1 MKDLKIKKDQNSIKL
16 FYKSDVDWIDEKI
29 AKNEDFRIYFTFNF
43 VKEDVVNRVET
54 SNGETEYEFI
64 IADSFDDEYYKIRNE
79 VFDIDNEIYVSK
91 AISPKI
97 EFFSFRQHSVLLA
110 ISMITKDPVWIGGSH
125 ENAISD
131 DLFNAV
137 LQCFPTKIETDRY
150 VLSKIQSVLSEV
162 FENVVDYEAKYDKYV
177 AKKQAKLHSYLEL
190 SEKQELVDL
199 FKEYEVDKYTKV
211 LEKLKAMLNESEAK
225 YNEKQWQNAIVDILL
240 LLYPK
245 YVKVLSNVKIYDP
258 YQKKNRFLDY
268 LFVDVNGYCD
278 IVEIKKPFSNCIISD
293 SQYRDNYFPKRE
305 LSGAIMQVEKY
316 LFNMNKMGISLE
328 NKINA
333 ERKSE
338 LPPNIEV
345 RIANPKGIIIL
356 GRTAPDMDDAK
367 KLDFEI
373 IKKKYANI
381 IDILSYDDLCD
392 RLERIIEKFK

>member
-1 MKDLKIKKDQNSIKL
+1 MSDLKIRKDQNAIKL
-16 FYKSDVDWIDEKI
+16 FYRPSNDWLNEKI
-29 AKNEDFRIYFTFNF
+29 AKNEEFCIYHTFSF
-43 VKEDVVNRVET
+43 VKEDIVNHDLTDYGWE
-54 SNGETEYEFI
+54 EYEFV
-64 IADSFDDEYYKIRNE
+64 IATSFDDEYYKIRKE
-79 VFDIDNEIYVSK
+79 VFDIENDIYVSK
-91 AISPKI
+91 TVSPRI
-97 EFFSFRQHSVLLA
+97 EFFSFRQHSVLLE
-110 ISMITKDPVWIGGSH
+110 ISMITKDPIWIGGSH
-125 ENAISD
+125 ENAISN

-137 LQCFPTKIETDRY
+137 LQCFPTKKETDRY

-177 AKKQAKLHSYLEL
+177 ATKQVKLHSYLEQ

-199 FKEYEVDKYTKV
+199 FKEYEADKYTKV
-211 LEKLKAMLNESEAK
+211 LEKLKTMLDEPEAK
-225 YNEKQWQNAIVDILL
+225 YNEKQWQNAIIDILL

-258 YQKKNRFLDY
+258 YQKKDRFLDY

-293 SQYRDNYFPKRE
+293 TRYRDNYFPKRE

-328 NKINA
+328 EKITND
-333 ERKSE
+333 RKSE
-338 LPPNIEV
+338 LPPNMEIK
-345 RIANPKGIIIL
+345 IANPKGIIIL
-356 GRTAPDMDDAK
+356 GRTVFDMDDEK
-367 KLDFEI
+367 KLDLEI

-381 IDILSYDDLCD
+381 IDILSYDDLCN